1 MAKKFLTLF
10 MVGVMSVISLLSL
23 IGCGDSDEVRYNAE
37 IIDIELKD
45 EVIESNR
52 RAGSCYFVVE
62 YNSDNGKYEIADPP
76 GVMSVKEDIGE
87 QYYIIRSNEEM
98 DNMCIS
104 YPEINFDTEMVIIFF
119 YVEYYP
125 NRERKLVTV
134 KADETELLVEHSRR
148 YGSMGRGDAAMPTT
162 GYMIIKIDKID
173 IETITI
179 KEVAKYDWGF

>member
-10 MVGVMSVISLLSL
+10 MVGVMTVISLLSL
-23 IGCGDSDEVRYNAE
+23 IGCGNSDEVRYNAE

-52 RAGSCYFVVE
+52 RGGTFYYVNE
-62 YNSDNGKYEIADPP
+62 YDQETGEYKITSRYTGKTD
-76 GVMSVKEDIGE
+76 VGE

-98 DNMCIS
+98 DNMCVS
-104 YPEINFDTEMVIIFF
+104 SPEINFDTEMIIIFF

-134 KADETELLVEHSRR
+134 KADETELLIEHSRR
-148 YGSMGRGDAAMPTT
+148 YGSMGRGDAGLPTT
-162 GYMIIKIDKID
+162 GYMIMKMDKID